1 MQDGSEATRDELGF
15 DLINET
21 VLAVGDGTVIF
32 AEFDQTGGGY
42 VIKIQHSDGSV
53 SLYSHL
59 SRVDVKNNV
68 RVQRGQPIGISG
80 SSGAVTGPFL
90 GFTVSGDSQVP
101 RIFEEAGRELKK
113 GDCMVSQNQ
122 R

>member
-21 VLAVGDGTVIF
+21 VLAVDDGTVIF

-42 VIKIQHSDGSV
+42 AIKIQHSDGSISV
-53 SLYSHL
+53 YSHL
-59 SRVDVKNNV
+59 SRADVKNNDS
-68 RVQRGQPIGISG
+68 VQRGQPIGISG
-80 SSGAVTGPFL
+80 STGAATGPFL
-90 GFTVSGDSQVP
+90 GFTVLGDLQVP

-113 GDCMVSQNQ
+113 GDCAISQNQ